1 MTEHYT
7 WTGPVWNVTTQQQRS
22 GHLCPRWK
30 RQDLDCLWWLPTSFS
45 LPLVEDTGI
54 QISIMI
60 LLKGKA
66 GMCMPLV
73 SP

>member
-7 WTGPVWNVTTQQQRS
+7 WIELVWNVTTQQQRS
-22 GHLCPRWK
+22 GHLCLRWK
-30 RQDLDCLWWLPTSFS
+30 RQDLDCLWWLRISFS

-66 GMCMPLV
+66 EMCMP
-73 SP
+73 